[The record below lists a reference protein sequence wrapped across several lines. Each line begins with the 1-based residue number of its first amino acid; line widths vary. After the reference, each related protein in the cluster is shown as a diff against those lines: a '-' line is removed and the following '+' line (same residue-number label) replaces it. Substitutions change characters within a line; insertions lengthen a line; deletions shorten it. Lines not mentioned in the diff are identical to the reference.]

1 MVKINNKSNIT
12 KIIQVIDSNITIMV
26 KVTDGNITEVIDCK
40 ITEAVQFTGADTIK
54 MIEITNNLLDV
65 GHKPLN
71 RF

>member
-1 MVKINNKSNIT
+1 
-12 KIIQVIDSNITIMV
+12 MV

-40 ITEAVQFTGADTIK
+40 ITEAVQFTGVDTIK